1 MKTVSSW
8 IRGLGTFAL
17 LAVTCISCG
26 QSSNAAGTG
35 IEGTI
40 TISPSHPGPTR
51 VDEPNAA
58 PLKNISFAVENETG
72 AIADFTTDDVGKF
85 RVSLKPGHYKISVKG
100 ANRIRRCGPFEV
112 DVAAGRMTNVQWQC
126 DSGMR

>member
-1 MKTVSSW
+1 MKTFSFRSPSFSAF
-8 IRGLGTFAL
+8 TL
-17 LAVTCISCG
+17 LAIACISCG
-26 QSSNAAGTG
+26 QSPGTMGTG
-35 IEGTI
+35 VEGTI

-58 PLKNISFAVENETG
+58 PMKNVEFAVENESG
-72 AIADFTTDDVGKF
+72 GVASFITDELGKF

-100 ANRIRRCGPFEV
+100 ENRIRRCGPFEV
-112 DVAAGRMTNVQWQC
+112 DVDAGQATKVEWNC

>member
-1 MKTVSSW
+1 MKTFSFRSPSFSAF
-8 IRGLGTFAL
+8 TL
-17 LAVTCISCG
+17 LAIACISCG
-26 QSSNAAGTG
+26 QSPGTMGTG
-35 IEGTI
+35 VEGTI

-58 PLKNISFAVENETG
+58 PMKNVEFAVENESG
-72 AIADFTTDDVGKF
+72 GVASFITDELGKF

-100 ANRIRRCGPFEV
+100 ENRIRRCGRFEV
-112 DVAAGRMTNVQWQC
+112 DVAASGMTTVQWQC

>member
-8 IRGLGTFAL
+8 IRALGACIL

-26 QSSNAAGTG
+26 QSSNATGTG
-35 IEGTI
+35 IDGTI
-40 TISPSHPGPTR
+40 TISPIHPGPTR
-51 VDEPNAA
+51 VDQPNAA
-58 PLKNISFAVENETG
+58 PLPNISFAVENETG
-72 AIADFTTDDVGKF
+72 AIADFTTDDLGKF

-100 ANRIRRCGPFEV
+100 EKRIRRCGPFEV
-112 DVAAGRMTNVQWQC
+112 DVAASGMTSVQWHC